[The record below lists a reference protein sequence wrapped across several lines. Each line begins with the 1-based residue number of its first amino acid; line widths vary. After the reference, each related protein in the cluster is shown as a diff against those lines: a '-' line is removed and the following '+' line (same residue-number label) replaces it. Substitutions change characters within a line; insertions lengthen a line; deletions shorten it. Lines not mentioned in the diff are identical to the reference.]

1 MGQIWEVHLWGRLL
15 SDRLSEA
22 ATIAM
27 PEASTRKRVSVRMP
41 TRPSYRDR
49 ARLCAQAG
57 KGAVEPATVATLMP
71 AVAPALSWLDY
82 PSLEPNEVSIPKAT
96 TATTCKRSLMPALSW
111 FDSGLRLH
119 ISTALAALAPAAAA
133 VTELS

>member
-1 MGQIWEVHLWGRLL
+1 MGQIREVHLWGRLL

-49 ARLCAQAG
+49 ARLCAQTG

-96 TATTCKRSLMPALSW
+96 TCKRSLMPALSW